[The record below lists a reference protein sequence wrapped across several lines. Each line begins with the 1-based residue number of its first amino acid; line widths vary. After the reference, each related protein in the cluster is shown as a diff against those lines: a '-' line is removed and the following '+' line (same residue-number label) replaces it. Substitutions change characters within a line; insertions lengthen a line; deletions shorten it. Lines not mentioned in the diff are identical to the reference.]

1 MQRAEE
7 ATPKAGIDE
16 TLEALLA
23 SAGNLSAVARASLRE
38 DLRLQL
44 EYPDCY
50 VAYLDTWTGEGE
62 GRRLVHQVVADAAA
76 LAELHARLAQLP
88 ADVRARATLE
98 YVLDPN
104 GPLDLAHPHV
114 NP

>member
-7 ATPKAGIDE
+7 ANPKAGTGE
-16 TLEALLA
+16 ALEALLA
-23 SAGNLSAVARASLRE
+23 SAGDLSAAARSRLRE

-44 EYPDCY
+44 EYPDRY
-50 VAYLDTWTGEGE
+50 VAYIDTWTGQGE
-62 GRRLVHQVVADAAA
+62 GQCLVRQVVADAPA

-88 ADVRARATLE
+88 AEVKARATLD
-98 YVLDPN
+98 YILDPN
-104 GPLDLAHPHV
+104 GPLDVARPFV